1 MSIVSDV
8 AALQGATAIAA
19 AVMVGCA
26 AIGAALGIGL
36 IGSKYLESAARQPEL
51 AGKLFIRMAII
62 SALIDA
68 LPIIAVG
75 TALWFAGAAP
85 FTAQLMELLPQIA

>member
-8 AALQGATAIAA
+8 AALQGATAIT
-19 AVMVGCA
+19 AVMDGCA

-36 IGSKYLESAARQPEL
+36 IGGKYLESAARQPEL

-68 LPIIAVG
+68 LPIIALG
-75 TALWFAGAAP
+75 TALWFAGSS
-85 FTAQLMELLPQIA
+85 FTTN